1 MKTNL
6 MLGASALFVVTTLST
21 SNLAFAEKKPASD
34 PIATL
39 FNLKV
44 DLTPPAGVIVVEPT
58 KPAKP
63 PEPPKPIEYVVV
75 DGDNLT
81 KIANANSTT
90 WLRLWQKNTGLADPD
105 EIKPGDKLVI
115 PDPLEALADRPVPA
129 NAPIIAHISPLA
141 SVTSGAIPRGGSS
154 GNTYTYG
161 YCTWYVKNR
170 RPDLPNNLGNAE
182 TWYSRAAA
190 QGIPVGAAPRVGA
203 VGQAG
208 NHVVYVEA
216 VNGDGT
222 ILISEM
228 NYQGWN
234 IQSSRTANASSFR
247 YIY

>member
-1 MKTNL
+1 MKTKL
-6 MLGASALFVVTTLST
+6 MLGASALFVLTIFST
-21 SNLAFAEKKPASD
+21 SNLAAAEKKPAPD
-34 PIATL
+34 PIAKL

-44 DLTPPAGVIVVEPT
+44 DPTPTAGVIVVDPPKEV
-58 KPAKP
+58 KP
-63 PEPPKPIEYVVV
+63 PEPPKPIEYIVV

-90 WLRLWQKNTGLADPD
+90 WLRLWQKNTGVADPD
-105 EIKPGDKLVI
+105 IIKPGDKLII
-115 PDPLEALADRPVPA
+115 PFQDEPLADRPVPA
-129 NAPIIAHISPLA
+129 KAIVQSLVAFSPPT
-141 SVTSGAIPRGGSS
+141 VRGATT

-182 TWYSRAAA
+182 TWYSRAAG
-190 QGIPVGAAPRVGA
+190 QGIPVGSTPRVGA

-216 VNGDGT
+216 VNDDGS

-234 IQSSRTANASSFR
+234 IQSSRTASASSFR